1 MKGIV
6 FTLLNEMV
14 EENYGLEAW
23 DQLLQ
28 NASCD
33 GIYISTETYPDAEL
47 MALVGAASEM
57 TNIPANALVKAFG
70 EYMFPSFQEK
80 YPILFK
86 EGMTFKPF
94 LLTVDRVIHVEVRK
108 LYPDA
113 GLPEFKYQ
121 DESDNELVMLYRS
134 PRKLCA
140 LAEGLIAGAAKHFN
154 ADYQLKH
161 DICMHNG
168 DDHCRFELTGI
179 A

>member
-6 FTLLNEMV
+6 FTLFNDMV

-23 DQLLQ
+23 DQLLEK
-28 NASCD
+28 SGCD
-33 GIYISTETYPDAEL
+33 GIYISSETYPDAEL

-70 EYMFPSFQEK
+70 EYMFPSFHEK
-80 YPILFK
+80 YPTFFK
-86 EGMTFKPF
+86 EGMTLKSF

-113 GLPEFKYQ
+113 GLPDFEYQ
-121 DESDNELVMLYRS
+121 DENDNELVMLYKS

-154 ADYQLKH
+154 AKYQLKH
-161 DICMHNG
+161 DLCMHDG
-168 DDHCRFELTGI
+168 SDHCRLELTEI
-179 A
+179 V